1 MKTNNNIHL
10 NDEELLSAVID
21 TGDLDSKKR
30 AHLAACPACQKRK
43 SAVEAPFV
51 RMGDLAARFTP
62 PRPAGSPS
70 IVQRQPGR
78 NIFGMGFR
86 LRPMLAAAI
95 GILLMVTWIGW
106 QSGDRRRGGGSL
118 DSAQLQ
124 KIDDAALMAE
134 VEALIDGALPEAYR
148 HIAGDPELRFTD
160 DFMRFVAPL
169 PEDDSLSFDS
179 KQRGEGLWQTSV

>member
-1 MKTNNNIHL
+1 MKTDNRIHL
-10 NDEELLSAVID
+10 NDEEILSAVID
-21 TGDLDSKKR
+21 ESDLDPGKR
-30 AHLAACPACQKRK
+30 AHLSACRACQERK
-43 SAVEAPFV
+43 DAVEAPFV
-51 RMGDLAARFTP
+51 RMGGLASRYT

-106 QSGDRRRGGGSL
+106 QSGDRRRGAGSL

-148 HIAGDPELRFTD
+148 YIAGDPEPRFTE

-169 PEDDSLSFDS
+169 SEDDSLSFDS
-179 KQRGEGLWQTSV
+179 KQRGKGLWQTSV

>member
-1 MKTNNNIHL
+1 MKTNNSIHL
-10 NDEELLSAVID
+10 NDEEILSAVID
-21 TGDLDSKKR
+21 TGDLDTKKR
-30 AHLAACPACQKRK
+30 VHLSACPACQERK

-51 RMGDLAARFTP
+51 RMGDLASRYT

-106 QSGDRRRGGGSL
+106 QSGDRRRNAGSL

-134 VEALIDGALPEAYR
+134 VDALIDGALPEAYR
-148 HIAGDPELRFTD
+148 YIAWDPEPRFTD
-160 DFMRFVAPL
+160 DFIQFVAPL
-169 PEDDSLSFDS
+169 PEDDSLSLDS